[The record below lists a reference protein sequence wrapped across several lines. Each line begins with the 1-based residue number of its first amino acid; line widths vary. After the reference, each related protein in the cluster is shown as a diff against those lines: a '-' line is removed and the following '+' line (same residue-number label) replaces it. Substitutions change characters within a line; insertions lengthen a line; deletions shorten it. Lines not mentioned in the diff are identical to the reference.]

1 MFKFGLGKIKKN
13 LENERRKRL
22 ENEKRERERLE
33 NERRK
38 RLENERRKR
47 LENERRKRL
56 ENERRKRLANE
67 RRKRLANER
76 RKRLERKRKLEEERK
91 KLNDTIKKCKSI
103 FDVSIPKFT
112 ELISVTKENIAI
124 LKNKRN
130 ECLLEYKNECSTNL
144 DNEYLSAKNAYNNAK
159 LNLTTLN
166 NEYNIEECPP
176 ESCQPLENNVSK
188 LDNMFQRKTRY
199 LEYSQ
204 VEHKECLK
212 INTERCNNLLQ
223 DLKNVNDKTI
233 TSMQS
238 SSNNSEGFTNNE
250 NENKYSINKI
260 QTNNQNMKNIQNEIR
275 ELEKQDFN
283 LKNPSSDTQS
293 LYYRET
299 NKNILLSTIGCVFV
313 YYLFFEM

>member
-13 LENERRKRL
+13 LDKN
-22 ENEKRERERLE
+22 LE
-33 NERRK
+33 NERK
-38 RLENERRKR
+38 KKLENERKKKLENERKKK

-103 FDVSIPKFT
+103 LDVSIPKFT

-130 ECLLEYKNECSTNL
+130 NCLLEYKNECSTNL

-166 NEYNIEECPP
+166 NEYNIEECPA
-176 ESCQPLENNVSK
+176 ESCQPLENNLSK

-204 VEHKECLK
+204 AEHKQCLK

-238 SSNNSEGFTNNE
+238 LSSNSEGFIDSTE
-250 NENKYSINKI
+250 NEKY
-260 QTNNQNMKNIQNEIR
+260 NQNMKNIQNEIR
-275 ELEKQDFN
+275 ELEKQEFN
-283 LKNPSSDTQS
+283 LKNPSSDTQN
-293 LYYRET
+293 LYYREA
-299 NKNILLSTIGCVFV
+299 NKNILLSTIGCVFL

>member
-1 MFKFGLGKIKKN
+1 MFRFGRGKIKKN
-13 LENERRKRL
+13 LENER
-22 ENEKRERERLE
+22 RERERLE

-56 ENERRKRLANE
+56 ENERRKRLE
-67 RRKRLANER
+67 NER

-103 FDVSIPKFT
+103 LDVSIPKFT

-130 ECLLEYKNECSTNL
+130 NCLLEYKNECSANL

-176 ESCQPLENNVSK
+176 ESCQPLENNLSK

-204 VEHKECLK
+204 AEHKQCLK

-250 NENKYSINKI
+250 NDNECGINKI

-275 ELEKQDFN
+275 ELEKQEFN
-283 LKNPSSDTQS
+283 FKNPSSDTQN
-293 LYYRET
+293 LYYREA
-299 NKNILLSTIGCVFV
+299 NKNILLSTIGCVFL

>member
-1 MFKFGLGKIKKN
+1 MFRFGIGKIKKN
-13 LENERRKRL
+13 LDKNLENERKKKLENERRKRL
-22 ENEKRERERLE
+22 E
-33 NERRK
+33 
-38 RLENERRKR
+38 
-47 LENERRKRL
+47 
-56 ENERRKRLANE
+56 
-67 RRKRLANER
+67 NER

-103 FDVSIPKFT
+103 LDVSIPKFT

-130 ECLLEYKNECSTNL
+130 KCLLEYKNECSTNL

-176 ESCQPLENNVSK
+176 ESCQPLENNLSK

-204 VEHKECLK
+204 ADHKECLK
-212 INTERCNNLLQ
+212 MNTERCNNLLQ

-238 SSNNSEGFTNNE
+238 LSGNSEGFMDSTE
-250 NENKYSINKI
+250 NEKY
-260 QTNNQNMKNIQNEIR
+260 NQNMKNIQNEIR
-275 ELEKQDFN
+275 ELEKQEFN
-283 LKNPSSDTQS
+283 LKNPSSDTQN
-293 LYYRET
+293 LYYREA
-299 NKNILLSTIGCVFV
+299 NKNILLSTIGCVFL